1 MINPGGAGAQSFS
14 IGWQHEL
21 AAPIKY
27 RGWWEKMPV
36 GIWEYVLGIHTVC
49 VHGKALDS
57 NVKCI
62 SGKQ

>member
-1 MINPGGAGAQSFS
+1 
-14 IGWQHEL
+14 
-21 AAPIKY
+21 
-27 RGWWEKMPV
+27 MPV

-62 SGKQ
+62 SGGNSGNAAEGIVLK